1 MILDEGKARLL
12 ALISEHNVIPSLS
25 LSLALSLSLS
35 ETLDLEPGG

>member
-12 ALISEHNVIPSLS
+12 ALISEHNVIPSRS